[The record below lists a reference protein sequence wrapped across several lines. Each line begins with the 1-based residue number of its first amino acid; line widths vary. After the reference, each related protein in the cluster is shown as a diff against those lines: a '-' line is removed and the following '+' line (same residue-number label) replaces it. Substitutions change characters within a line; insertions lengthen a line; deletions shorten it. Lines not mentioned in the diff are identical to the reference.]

1 MITTLD
7 KEGERI
13 MLTQTGRLT
22 LAAKKWKRKDR
33 ILKLI
38 HPIVLKGLST
48 FRKYSLQIEG
58 TIPNAQSR
66 DYFRNKILLPLLK
79 SGRL

>member
-22 LAAKKWKRKDR
+22 LAAKKEEKR
-33 ILKLI
+33 
-38 HPIVLKGLST
+38 S
-48 FRKYSLQIEG
+48 YSKADSSNSIER
-58 TIPNAQSR
+58 PF
-66 DYFRNKILLPLLK
+66 DFPKIQPAD
-79 SGRL
+79 